1 MLILIFQ
8 ECSIVIVSSVLIILA
23 SATASAATAVVP
35 ADPLDKVKCVR
46 ESVTGSLV
54 QTKKVCHTERE
65 WRAIRS
71 NAEEEARRIT
81 RPGSPNVAN

>member
-1 MLILIFQ
+1 M
-8 ECSIVIVSSVLIILA
+8 IVSSVLLILA
-23 SATASAATAVVP
+23 SATDSAAASAVP
-35 ADPLDKVKCVR
+35 VDPLDKVRCVR

-71 NAEEEARRIT
+71 NAEDEARRIT